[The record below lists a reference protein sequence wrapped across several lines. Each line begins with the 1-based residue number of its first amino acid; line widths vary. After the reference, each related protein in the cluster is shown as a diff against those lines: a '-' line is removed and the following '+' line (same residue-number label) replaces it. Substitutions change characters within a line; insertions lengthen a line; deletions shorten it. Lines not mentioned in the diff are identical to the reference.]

1 MRILFATTANIG
13 HFGPMTPFARAC
25 AAAGHEVRVAAPAS
39 FASTVS
45 RAGLPHAPLAEPAP
59 GEHGPIFA
67 RLPGLPRLEADRV
80 VINEVFAGIDARAAL
95 PTMRAL
101 VEEFR
106 PDLVVREFAE
116 FASFAVATGA
126 GVPHVEVAIG
136 LAEAGAVAFGML
148 DDATLDELGCTGDGL
163 LTAPLLTVVPA
174 SLEAE
179 PTSLEAE
186 PTSLEAEP
194 ASLEAEPPGRPVH
207 RFAYPVPSTT
217 APPPDVPGTGP
228 LVYASFGTVA
238 AVLPPFAGAYRSL
251 VDALAARRVRALVTV
266 GEAGDTTLSTVDHVR
281 VERFVPQADVMPH
294 ASAAIG
300 HGGFG
305 TTMTALAAGVPTVV
319 SPLFSLDQFLN
330 ADAVTR
336 SGAGVA
342 VPSPA
347 EVGDALDRVLTDPS
361 YATAARRLADE
372 MAALPPVPD
381 SVEVLTRAAR

>member
-80 VINEVFAGIDARAAL
+80 VVNEVFAGIDARAAL
-95 PTMRAL
+95 PAMRAL

-136 LAEAGAVAFGML
+136 LAEASAVAFGML
-148 DDATLDELGCTGDGL
+148 DDATLDQLGCTGDGL
-163 LTAPLLTVVPA
+163 LTAPLMTVVPQ
-174 SLEAE
+174 SMEAGPQSME
-179 PTSLEAE
+179 GG
-186 PTSLEAEP
+186 
-194 ASLEAEPPGRPVH
+194 PPDRPVH
-207 RFAYPVPSTT
+207 RFSHPVPSAT
-217 APPPDVPGTGP
+217 APPPNVPGTGP

-238 AVLPPFAGAYRSL
+238 AALPPFAGAYRSL

-266 GEAGDTTLSTVDHVR
+266 GEAGDTSLSTVDHVR

-319 SPLFSLDQFLN
+319 APLFSLDQFLN

-347 EVGDALDRVLTDPS
+347 EVGEALDRVLADPS

-372 MAALPPVPD
+372 MAALPPVSE

>member
-25 AAAGHEVRVAAPAS
+25 AAAGHEVRIAAPAS

-59 GEHGPIFA
+59 GEHAPIFA

-80 VINEVFAGIDARAAL
+80 VVNEVFAGIDARAAL

-136 LAEAGAVAFGML
+136 LAEAGAAASGLL
-148 DDATLDELGCTGDGL
+148 DDATLDELGCTGDDL

-174 SLEAE
+174 SM
-179 PTSLEAE
+179 
-186 PTSLEAEP
+186 
-194 ASLEAEPPGRPVH
+194 EAEPPDRPVH

-238 AVLPPFAGAYRSL
+238 AALPSFAGAYRSL

-294 ASAAIG
+294 ASATIG

-319 SPLFSLDQFLN
+319 APLFSLDQFLN
-330 ADAVTR
+330 ADAVAR

-381 SVEVLTRAAR
+381 SVEVLTQAAR

>member
-39 FASTVS
+39 FAETVT
-45 RAGLPHAPLAEPAP
+45 RAGLPHVPLAQPAP
-59 GEHGPIFA
+59 GEHGRIFS

-80 VINEVFAGIDARAAL
+80 VVNEVFAGIDARAAL
-95 PTMRAL
+95 PTMAAI

-116 FASFAVATGA
+116 FSSFAVASKL

-136 LAEAGAVAFGML
+136 LAEAGAIACGML
-148 DDATLDELGCTGDGL
+148 DDATLDELGCTDDGL
-163 LTAPLLTVVPA
+163 LTAPLVTVVPQ
-174 SLEAE
+174 SMEPE
-179 PTSLEAE
+179 PTD
-186 PTSLEAEP
+186 
-194 ASLEAEPPGRPVH
+194 RPVH
-207 RFAYPVPSTT
+207 RFSYPVPSTT
-217 APPPDVPGTGP
+217 PPPPDVPGSGP

-238 AVLPPFAGAYRSL
+238 AVLPPFAGVYREL
-251 VDALAARRVRALVTV
+251 VAVLSARRVRALVTV
-266 GEAGDTTLSTVDHVR
+266 GAAGDTSLSTVDHVR
-281 VERFVPQADVMPH
+281 VESFVPQQDVMPH
-294 ASAAIG
+294 VAAAIG

-305 TTMTALAAGVPTVV
+305 TTMNALAAGVPQVV
-319 SPLFSLDQFLN
+319 VPLFSLDQFLN

-342 VPSPA
+342 VSTVP
-347 EVGDALDRVLTDPS
+347 EVGDALDRVLSDPS

-372 MAALPPVPD
+372 MATLPPVSD
-381 SVEVLTRAAR
+381 SPEVFTRAAR